1 MCFGLPLFCH
11 FVCIPLFLECDWEKL
26 ARSIGLCIRLY
37 VLSFLKYWPWPWHFI
52 MPRIRTHSIHWLSY
66 THCQHT
72 IKTIISPFV
81 HSSSWSRRAV
91 AAVGMFCVSFYPIHS
106 ISIPFQS
113 NPYHIL
119 LYIDGLQI
127 HTTFAFIQHS
137 ISNVQWFLFIYRS
150 KRNKKNVQ
158 KLKEKKKIF
167 QQTGKWRAFVWLDAH
182 CIYISQHMDIQ
193 HDGCRESIS
202 LCAYSSNCIF
212 LQLQWNSIEI
222 GMRWH
227 FNRQAAWLL
236 PGIGPIFIV

>member
-91 AAVGMFCVSFYPIHS
+91 AAVGMFCVSFYPIH
-106 ISIPFQS
+106 IPFPFRS
-113 NPYHIL
+113 NP
-119 LYIDGLQI
+119 I
-127 HTTFAFIQHS
+127 HTIYYCISMVCRSIQRLHLF
-137 ISNVQWFLFIYRS
+137 NTQFQTCNDFYLFIAPKGIRKMS
-150 KRNKKNVQ
+150 KN
-158 KLKEKKKIF
+158 
-167 QQTGKWRAFVWLDAH
+167 
-182 CIYISQHMDIQ
+182 
-193 HDGCRESIS
+193 
-202 LCAYSSNCIF
+202 
-212 LQLQWNSIEI
+212 
-222 GMRWH
+222 
-227 FNRQAAWLL
+227 
-236 PGIGPIFIV
+236 

>member
-91 AAVGMFCVSFYPIHS
+91 AAVGMFCVSFYPIHIPFPFRS
-106 ISIPFQS
+106 NPIQSIPYTIVYRWFAD
-113 NPYHIL
+113 PY
-119 LYIDGLQI
+119 
-127 HTTFAFIQHS
+127 
-137 ISNVQWFLFIYRS
+137 NVCIYSTLNFKRAMIFIYLSLR
-150 KRNKKNVQ
+150 
-158 KLKEKKKIF
+158 KE
-167 QQTGKWRAFVWLDAH
+167 
-182 CIYISQHMDIQ
+182 
-193 HDGCRESIS
+193 
-202 LCAYSSNCIF
+202 
-212 LQLQWNSIEI
+212 
-222 GMRWH
+222 
-227 FNRQAAWLL
+227 
-236 PGIGPIFIV
+236 